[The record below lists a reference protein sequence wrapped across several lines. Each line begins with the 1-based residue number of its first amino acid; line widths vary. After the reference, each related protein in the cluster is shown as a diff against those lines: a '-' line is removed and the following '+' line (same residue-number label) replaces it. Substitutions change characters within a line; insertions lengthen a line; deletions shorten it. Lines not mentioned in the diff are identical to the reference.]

1 MIDAVSHFTENLVNF
16 PHGAL
21 CTGLGYAPR
30 WPTPNLQEVA
40 MVDRSIRALI
50 EDKECPTCPENMTVG
65 EAARLMQRHHIGAIM
80 VVENERL
87 IGIFTERDALF
98 RVLAEDR
105 NQSTPVG
112 DVMTRN
118 PVSISPDKQFADAL
132 QLMHTGR
139 FRHVPVVENGR
150 AVGLVSASD
159 AMGPELEAFIW
170 EVLRQEQASDVLA

>member
-1 MIDAVSHFTENLVNF
+1 
-16 PHGAL
+16 
-21 CTGLGYAPR
+21 
-30 WPTPNLQEVA
+30 
-40 MVDRSIRALI
+40 MVDRSIRMLI
-50 EDKECPTCPENMTVG
+50 ENRECITCPEHVSVC
-65 EAARLMQRHHIGAIM
+65 AAAQLMKRKHIGAIM
-80 VVENERL
+80 VVEEDRL

-105 NQSTPVG
+105 DLHTTRVA

-118 PVSISPDKQFADAL
+118 PQALHPDKQFVDAL

-159 AMGPELEAFIW
+159 AMGPELEAFVW
-170 EVLRQEQASDVLA
+170 ELLRQEQVGDVLA